1 MLIAVNTRFLIQDKL
16 EGIGWFTYETMKRI
30 TRSHPEHQF
39 LFLFDRDWDPDF
51 VFADNVTPIKV
62 WPPARHPYLWKYWFE
77 HALPGIFKKYKPDLF
92 ISTDGMLSLTAQVPT
107 ILVVHD
113 LAYIEFPHHI
123 PKLTYSF
130 LKSHTPRYLSKAAS
144 IITVSA
150 FSKQDI
156 IDKYQVPE
164 DKIQV
169 VANGASSQFMPLDD
183 ETQSIVR
190 KRITDN
196 HPYFIYVGSIHPRK
210 NVGMLLQAYDAL
222 RKEGVCNHKLL
233 IVGRFAWKT
242 GETYTTYNAMQF
254 KDDVIFAG
262 SMNQT
267 QLTEAIGAADALVY
281 PSLFE
286 GFGIPVLEARYAGVP
301 VICSNRSSLPEVG
314 GEHAV
319 YFNPESAED
328 IARAMHI
335 FLRNRT
341 ELKKYALE
349 TAQQAKNTFN
359 WDKSAERI
367 FSIMQHTYDNHR
379 SNRKHTSNT

>member
-1 MLIAVNTRFLIQDKL
+1 
-16 EGIGWFTYETMKRI
+16 
-30 TRSHPEHQF
+30 
-39 LFLFDRDWDPDF
+39 
-51 VFADNVTPIKV
+51 
-62 WPPARHPYLWKYWFE
+62 
-77 HALPGIFKKYKPDLF
+77 
-92 ISTDGMLSLTAQVPT
+92 
-107 ILVVHD
+107 
-113 LAYIEFPHHI
+113 
-123 PKLTYSF
+123 
-130 LKSHTPRYLSKAAS
+130 
-144 IITVSA
+144 
-150 FSKQDI
+150 
-156 IDKYQVPE
+156 
-164 DKIQV
+164 
-169 VANGASSQFMPLDD
+169 
-183 ETQSIVR
+183 
-190 KRITDN
+190 
-196 HPYFIYVGSIHPRK
+196 
-210 NVGMLLQAYDAL
+210 
-222 RKEGVCNHKLL
+222 
-233 IVGRFAWKT
+233 
-242 GETYTTYNAMQF
+242 MQF

-328 IARAMHI
+328 IARAMHT

-341 ELKKYALE
+341 ELKKHALE